1 MTNEEMALAIQK
13 GEKSLIEPL
22 WEQLRRLIGMY
33 AGRCINRMQSR
44 CDAAGVT
51 EEDLIQTGFFALL
64 DAVKAYD
71 PASGYKLTAFL
82 KYPLQN
88 RFNALLGLRTVK
100 AKNDPLNHCESLDE
114 PIGSEDGDFTRSD
127 IMPDENAQQAFE
139 DAIESEWLRSLRA
152 VEEELIDERL
162 TKGEA
167 AAVRGTFFQ
176 GLKFQPIAD
185 RLGVTRE
192 RVRQLQYHG
201 LRRLRTSGAIKRLH
215 PFMYDEYEALGLR
228 GTGLSAF
235 RYGGSAT
242 ERAIEKIEQRQVN
255 ITAKRLKETEELL
268 KRIKKE
274 REELTRYLEERRRA
288 RLNFE
293 LSDLNKTPIAENYPS
308 QNDNI
313 C

>member
-13 GEKSLIEPL
+13 GDKSLIAPL

-33 AGRCINRMQSR
+33 IGRCFRTLQGR
-44 CDAAGVT
+44 CAGAGVT
-51 EEDLIQTGFFALL
+51 EEDLLQTGFIALM

-82 KYPLQN
+82 KYPLRN
-88 RFNALLGLRTVK
+88 RFNTLLGLRTVK
-100 AKNDPLNHCESLDE
+100 AKNDPLNNCDSLDE
-114 PIGSEDGDFTRSD
+114 PLGGEDGDFTRSD
-127 IMPDENAQQAFE
+127 VMPDENAQQAFE
-139 DAIESEWLRSLRA
+139 DAIESEWCRSLRA
-152 VEEELIDERL
+152 VEEQLIDERL
-162 TKGEA
+162 TEGEA
-167 AAVRGTFFQ
+167 AAVRGAFFE
-176 GLKFQPIAD
+176 GLKLQPIAD

-201 LRRLRTSGAIKRLH
+201 LRRLRTGDAVKKLK

-235 RYGGSAT
+235 RNNGSAT
-242 ERAIEKIEQRQVN
+242 ERAV
-255 ITAKRLKETEELL
+255 ETL
-268 KRIKKE
+268 
-274 REELTRYLEERRRA
+274 ERRRKRYSKMTPEEIDEQLRQIKQECDKLRRQMHERHRT

-293 LSDLNKTPIAENYPS
+293 PTDQTAVLNKTHVAEN
-308 QNDNI
+308 

>member
-44 CDAAGVT
+44 CAAAGVT

-64 DAVKAYD
+64 DAVRAYD
-71 PASGYKLTAFL
+71 PASGYKLTSFL

-100 AKNDPLNHCESLDE
+100 AQNDPLNGCDSLDE
-114 PIGSEDGDFTRSD
+114 PIGGEDGDFTRSD
-127 IMPDENAQQAFE
+127 VMPDENAQQAFE
-139 DAIESEWLRSLRA
+139 DAIEGEWLRSLRA
-152 VEEELIDERL
+152 VEEQLIDERL
-162 TKGEA
+162 TEGEA
-167 AAVRGTFFQ
+167 AAVRGSFFE
-176 GLKFQPIAD
+176 GLRLQPIAD

-201 LRRLRTSGAIKRLH
+201 LRRLRTGDAIKKLH

-242 ERAIEKIEQRQVN
+242 ERAVE
-255 ITAKRLKETEELL
+255 AM
-268 KRIKKE
+268 
-274 REELTRYLEERRRA
+274 ERRRKRYSKMTPEEIDEQLRQIKQECDELRRKMDERHRA

-293 LSDLNKTPIAENYPS
+293 PTDQTSVLNKTHVAEN
-308 QNDNI
+308 